1 MDKTMVLRLKKYKRK
16 NVINSILNRK
26 FIINILILLDKK
38 YILYNKLLLLKCEH
52 YFVKMSQYFPKVFSH
67 IVGNV
72 KTELTFYLFNF
83 GARSYP
89 KKAKRVDTSAFA

>member
-1 MDKTMVLRLKKYKRK
+1 M
-16 NVINSILNRK
+16 
-26 FIINILILLDKK
+26 
-38 YILYNKLLLLKCEH
+38 LKCEH

-89 KKAKRVDTSAFA
+89 KKAKRVDTSEFA